1 MSLLSIELR
10 FKCERINLLCN
21 GIYYFP
27 RLYIG
32 IKYWMCIITQLSGKT
47 QINVKGHTVFST
59 VCKFLG
65 ISSNNPL
72 LVLIHYALQTEVFR
86 NI

>member
-1 MSLLSIELR
+1 
-10 FKCERINLLCN
+10 
-21 GIYYFP
+21 
-27 RLYIG
+27 
-32 IKYWMCIITQLSGKT
+32 MCIITQLSGKT